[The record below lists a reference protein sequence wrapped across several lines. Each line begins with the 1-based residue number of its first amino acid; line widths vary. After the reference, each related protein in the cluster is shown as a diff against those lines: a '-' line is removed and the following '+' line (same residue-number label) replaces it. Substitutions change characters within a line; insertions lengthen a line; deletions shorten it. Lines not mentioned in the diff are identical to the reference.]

1 MKIWTEKQLTKENTR
16 IEYTK
21 HDCVFLAIISV
32 FFSLRNMDV
41 YVKWFLYLGRLCGKY
56 AKCWDRNQ
64 WQSWF
69 LCYKWM
75 NAMGS
80 IPGVLECL
88 ALVRRIQRWYKF
100 LSLRLFV
107 FHSKPQ
113 DGWSAREMALPIHRI
128 KFLSIFF
135 FLLLSP
141 LSVWETFH
149 INLLLLL
156 SATPQMIILNSQ
168 LFISDTYISIVG
180 NSNTQ
185 KFSLQRAA
193 HVRKLSFLRWSKNM
207 AKTKIK

>member
-1 MKIWTEKQLTKENTR
+1 MIHVHGKWFFVVDKLCKRDSGCHSMRKKKKRWNKMKIWTEKQLTKENTR

-135 FLLLSP
+135 FAVI
-141 LSVWETFH
+141 SVKC
-149 INLLLLL
+149 LR
-156 SATPQMIILNSQ
+156 
-168 LFISDTYISIVG
+168 D
-180 NSNTQ
+180 
-185 KFSLQRAA
+185 FS
-193 HVRKLSFLRWSKNM
+193 H
-207 AKTKIK
+207 